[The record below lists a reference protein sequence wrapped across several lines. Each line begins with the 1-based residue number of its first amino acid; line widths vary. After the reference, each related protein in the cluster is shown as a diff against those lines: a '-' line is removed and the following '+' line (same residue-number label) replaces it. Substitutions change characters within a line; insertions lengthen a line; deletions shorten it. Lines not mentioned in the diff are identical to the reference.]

1 MNATSDARQRMT
13 DDDSEE
19 PETELQAVLDA
30 LDDTDC
36 RAILR
41 ALDTPMTTRELMN
54 DCDLSQTTAYRKL
67 EVLHGA
73 NLVEEDTELRDDG
86 HHTTR
91 YTRAFAG
98 VAIGLTGEDSFEVTM
113 IDSEESA
120 DERLTKFWTAISDQL

>member
-1 MNATSDARQRMT
+1 MNE
-13 DDDSEE
+13 DDSED

-30 LDDTDC
+30 LDDRDC

-41 ALDTPMTTRELMN
+41 ALDTPMTTQELMS

-67 EVLHGA
+67 ELLDGA
-73 NLVEEDTELRDDG
+73 NLIEKETAFRADG

-91 YTRAFAG
+91 YDRAFAG